1 MTSVQV
7 VEKPAVAVMGS
18 ARASLASVAPRWI
31 LANVLPQVLLVAA
44 AATYLG
50 VNGIT
55 FAGLITRES
64 AEKLGNS
71 AWAAIAVAV
80 IYLIMIVWMR
90 GAVLR
95 PLVPRFSWLAWLPA
109 ALLSGVAMLLAA
121 AGGGLLGV
129 AIVKGLAM
137 SGSQAP
143 SVPTGLALAP
153 FMLGNVIGAEVIGVI
168 VGGLPGLILGAG
180 EALAA
185 FRATRRKAAWI
196 LWSAAAW
203 SAIAAL
209 ITLHALTI
217 VYYPG
222 MPSAAL
228 AAIAG
233 ATPILLGLAAALLT
247 SPVIAKL
254 VREQNATG

>member
-1 MTSVQV
+1 MTSVQFM
-7 VEKPAVAVMGS
+7 EKSAVAVMGS
-18 ARASLASVAPRWI
+18 MRASLASVAPRWI
-31 LANVLPQVLLVAA
+31 LAYVVPQVLLVAA
-44 AATYLG
+44 TATYLG

-55 FAGLITRES
+55 FARLITRES
-64 AEKLGNS
+64 AEKLGKPT
-71 AWAAIAVAV
+71 WAAIAVAV
-80 IYLIMIVWMR
+80 IYLAIMVWMR

-109 ALLSGVAMLLAA
+109 ALLSGVAMLLAVV
-121 AGGGLLGV
+121 GGGMIGIT
-129 AIVKGLAM
+129 IVKGLAM
-137 SGSQAP
+137 SGTDAP
-143 SVPTGLALAP
+143 SAPTGLALAP
-153 FMLGNVIGAEVIGVI
+153 FMFGTMIGAEIIGVI

-185 FRATRRKAAWI
+185 FRATRRKGAWI

-203 SAIAAL
+203 SAVAAL

-247 SPVIAKL
+247 LPVIAKL
-254 VREQNATG
+254 VREQNAA